1 MQHTLD
7 IICMNSNRTKRE
19 ICTEVMNMKKEI
31 RKITLSL
38 ALIILVMTVF
48 TGCGIQKADY
58 GESIITCSSKN
69 FIGFAGA
76 YIDEE
81 NRVTLVFDRWYTMNV
96 FNSDPGLRN
105 IFNKGAYTKDKP
117 LRVNNKKT
125 RFSID
130 INDDEIKVDKW
141 NMTISFVI
149 GEDLEPDDF
158 KDFYIYTDSGSCTI
172 RFHDLQIYGD
182 YSSGKKDIIWMQ
194 YYDESKDSWLK
205 VEKETPPT
213 YDGGPN
219 HTLPD

>member
-1 MQHTLD
+1 
-7 IICMNSNRTKRE
+7 MNSNRTKRE

-31 RKITLSL
+31 RIITLSL

-117 LRVNNKKT
+117 LRVNNSKQFT
-125 RFSID
+125 FSLA
-130 INDDEIKVDKW
+130 N
-141 NMTISFVI
+141 FVI

>member
-1 MQHTLD
+1 
-7 IICMNSNRTKRE
+7 
-19 ICTEVMNMKKEI
+19 MKKEI
-31 RKITLSL
+31 RIITLSL

-48 TGCGIQKADY
+48 TGCGTQKADY

-158 KDFYIYTDSGSCTI
+158 MDFYIYTDSGSCTI
-172 RFHDLQIYGD
+172 RFLDLQIYGD